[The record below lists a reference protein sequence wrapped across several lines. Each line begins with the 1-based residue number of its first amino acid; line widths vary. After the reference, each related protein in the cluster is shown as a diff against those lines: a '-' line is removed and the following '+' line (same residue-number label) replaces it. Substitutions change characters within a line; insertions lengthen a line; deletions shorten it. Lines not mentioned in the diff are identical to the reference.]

1 MDTRWTRMVQLVMIA
16 GLGASLAGC
25 NWYSMLNAK
34 KSFKAANGLYQ
45 AQEYERAA
53 HEYELTLADEGAFE
67 QAPELVLAYFYLG
80 NSYDNMYRS
89 SRKGE
94 PENDA
99 LLIKA
104 VENYQLAA
112 DRIEDPR
119 MRQLSMEYL
128 VASYGIDKLND
139 PGQAEP
145 IVRRMIELNPEET
158 TNYFALAKLY
168 EDSGLYDM
176 AEETLVSAR
185 NMRPE
190 DATVYLQL
198 AGYYNRTG
206 DFEQTMIAL
215 DERANREPDNP
226 EAYYTISTY
235 YWEKAFRDFNL
246 TDEEKAQHVVDGLLA
261 IDKAL
266 DLKDDYMEA
275 MVYKNILL
283 RMQANATRN
292 QEEQDALIAEADALR
307 DAADEI
313 RKERAAG
320 VAG

>member
-1 MDTRWTRMVQLVMIA
+1 MAQLVIVA

-34 KSFKAANGLYQ
+34 KSFKTANGLYQ

-53 HEYELTLADEGAFE
+53 VAYQETVADPAAFE
-67 QAPELVLAYFYLG
+67 EAPELVLAYFYLG
-80 NSYDNMYRS
+80 NSYDNMYRP

-94 PENDA
+94 ADNDK
-99 LLIKA
+99 LLIQA
-104 VENYQLAA
+104 VEYYELAA
-112 DRIEDPR
+112 EHIDDPR
-119 MRQLSMEYL
+119 MKQLSMEYL
-128 VASYGIDKLND
+128 VASYGVDKLND

-145 IVRRMIELNPEET
+145 IVRRMIELNPQET

-168 EDSGLYDM
+168 EDSGLYDL

-185 NMRPE
+185 DMRPE
-190 DATVYLQL
+190 DAAVYLQL
-198 AGYYNRTG
+198 AGYYNRQG
-206 DFEQTMIAL
+206 EFEETMIAL
-215 DERANREPDNP
+215 LERANREPNNP

-246 TDEEKAQHVVDGLLA
+246 TDEEKAQHVFDGLAA

-292 QEEQDALIAEADALR
+292 QEEQDALIAEADELR
-307 DAADEI
+307 DAADEL

>member
-1 MDTRWTRMVQLVMIA
+1 MVQLVMIA

-53 HEYELTLADEGAFE
+53 HEYELTVADEGAFE

-112 DRIEDPR
+112 DHIEDPR

-190 DATVYLQL
+190 DAAVYLQL

-283 RMQANATRN
+283 RMQANATPN
-292 QEEQDALIAEADALR
+292 IEEQDALIAEADELR
-307 DAADEI
+307 DRADEI